1 MMSGQMPILI
11 LKEGTR
17 REQGK
22 DAQRANIE
30 AAKSIADSIRTTL
43 GPKGMDKMLV
53 DSIGDIVISNDG
65 ATILKE
71 MDVDHP
77 TAKMIVEVAKSQDSS
92 VGDGTTTAVILAG
105 EFLKQAETLLDQG
118 VHSTVIANGYR
129 LAMNEAKKI
138 MDSVAKSSSDDKT
151 LRNIAITALSGKN
164 TGTSYEFLSDLVVK
178 AVNAVAEERNGKIV
192 VDHSNI
198 KVDKKNGGNVTDTQ
212 LIEGLVIDKERVHP
226 KMPVIV
232 KNAKIA
238 LIDSALEI
246 KKTEIEAKVQIT
258 DPSKIQD
265 FLGQESETFKSM
277 VEKIKKSGANV
288 VLCQK
293 GIEDL
298 AQHYFAKDGIYA
310 VRRVKKSDM
319 EKLAKATGGKII
331 TNLDDLSK
339 DVLGKAEKVEEKKI
353 GDDRMTFIT
362 GCANPKA
369 VNILIRG
376 ATEHVVSEIERSLN
390 DAIRVVAIT
399 KEDGKYLYGGGAIEA
414 ELALKLR
421 NYANTVGGREQL
433 AIEAFSKALEII
445 PRTLSENAGMDPIN
459 TLIKL
464 KSEHEKGKQSAGI
477 SVTENTVGDMASAGV
492 LDPIRVKK
500 HALESAVEVATM
512 ILRIDDVIASKK
524 SSASESPGGGA
535 GGMGGMGGG
544 MGGMPPY

>member
-11 LKEGTR
+11 LKEGTS

-22 DAQRANIE
+22 NAQKANIE
-30 AAKSIADSIRTTL
+30 AAKAIADAVRTTL

-92 VGDGTTTAVILAG
+92 VGDGTTSAVILAG
-105 EFLKQAETLLDQG
+105 EFLKQAEVLLEQG

-129 LAMNEAKKI
+129 LAMNETKKLL
-138 MDSVAKSSSDDKT
+138 DSIALKSSDDKT
-151 LRNIAITALSGKN
+151 LRNVALTALAGKN
-164 TGTSYEFLSDLVVK
+164 TGTSYDFLSDLVVK
-178 AVNAVAEERNGKIV
+178 AVNAVAEERNGKVV
-192 VDHSNI
+192 VDPSNI
-198 KVDKKNGGNVTDTQ
+198 KVDKKNGGGVNDTQ
-212 LIEGLVIDKERVHP
+212 FINGLIVDKEKVHA
-226 KMPVIV
+226 KMPSIV
-232 KNAKIA
+232 KDAKIG

-258 DPSKIQD
+258 DPSRIQD
-265 FLGQESETFKSM
+265 FLGQESDTFKKM
-277 VEKIKKSGANV
+277 VEKIKNSGANV
-288 VLCQK
+288 ILCQK
-293 GIEDL
+293 GIDDL
-298 AQHYFAKDGIYA
+298 AQHYLAKDGIYA

-319 EKLAKATGGKII
+319 EKLAKATGAKIV
-331 TNLDDLSK
+331 TNLDDLNSS
-339 DVLGKAEKVEEKKI
+339 VLGSAEKVEEKKI

-376 ATEHVVSEIERSLN
+376 ATDHVVSEIERSLN

-399 KEDGKYLYGGGAIEA
+399 KEDGSYLPGGGAIES
-414 ELALKLR
+414 ELSMKLR
-421 NYANTVGGREQL
+421 NFANSVGGREQL
-433 AIEAFSKALEII
+433 AIEAFAKALEII
-445 PRTLSENAGMDPIN
+445 PRTLAENAGMDPIN

-464 KSEHEKGKQSAGI
+464 KAEHEKGHSSYGI
-477 SVTENTVGDMASAGV
+477 SITDNSVADMTKAGV
-492 LDPIRVKK
+492 YDPVRVKK
-500 HALESAVEVATM
+500 HALESAVEVSTM

-524 SSASESPGGGA
+524 SSASENPPGAGGA
-535 GGMGGMGGG
+535 GGMGG
-544 MGGMPPY
+544 GMPPY

>member
-22 DAQRANIE
+22 DAQRGNIE

-53 DSIGDIVISNDG
+53 DSIGDIVVSNDG

-77 TAKMIVEVAKSQDSS
+77 TAKMIVEVAKSQDTS

-129 LAMNEAKKI
+129 LAMNEARKI
-138 MDSVAKSSSDDKT
+138 IDSSAKTASDDAT
-151 LRNIAITALSGKN
+151 LRKIATTALAGKN
-164 TGTSYEFLSDLVVK
+164 TGSSYDFLADLVVK
-178 AVNAVAEERNGKIV
+178 AVNAVAEERNGKIT

-212 LIEGLVIDKERVHP
+212 LIEGLVVDKERVHP
-226 KMPVIV
+226 KMPVTV

-258 DPSKIQD
+258 DPNKIQD
-265 FLGQESETFKSM
+265 FLGQESETFKNM

-288 VLCQK
+288 LMAQK

-298 AQHYFAKDGIYA
+298 AQHYLAKEGIYA

-319 EKLAKATGGKII
+319 EKLAKATGGKIV
-331 TNLDDLSK
+331 TNLDDLTKES
-339 DVLGKAEKVEEKKI
+339 LGKAEKVEEKKI

-376 ATEHVVSEIERSLN
+376 ATDHVVSEIERSLN
-390 DAIRVVAIT
+390 DAIRVVALT
-399 KEDGKYLYGGGAIEA
+399 KEDGKYLYGGGAIES
-414 ELALKLR
+414 EISLKTR
-421 NYANTVGGREQL
+421 AFANTIGGREQL
-433 AIEAFSKALEII
+433 AIDAFAKALEII

-459 TLIKL
+459 TLIRL

-477 SVTENTVGDMASAGV
+477 SVNENSVGDMAAAGV
-492 LDPIRVKK
+492 FDPIRVKK
-500 HALESAVEVATM
+500 HALESAIEVATM

-524 SSASESPGGGA
+524 SSSSESPGGA
-535 GGMGGMGGG
+535 GGMGGG
-544 MGGMPPY
+544 MGGMGGMPPY